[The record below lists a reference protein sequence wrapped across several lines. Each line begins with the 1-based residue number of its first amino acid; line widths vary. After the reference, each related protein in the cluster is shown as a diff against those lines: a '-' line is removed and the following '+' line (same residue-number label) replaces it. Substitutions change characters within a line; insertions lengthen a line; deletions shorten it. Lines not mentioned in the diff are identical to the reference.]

1 MLRLIGVFLLAAIS
15 AASAQATR
23 NELKRA
29 DLTGTNMEII
39 VSVVEVAPGNGL
51 PRHTHAGEEAVYFLE
66 GATVQLPDGSDR
78 SLESGTAVINVRDVP
93 HAGFKVAG
101 DKPLKMLTVHI
112 VDKGKPMSAPA
123 N

>member
-1 MLRLIGVFLLAAIS
+1 MLTAIS

-23 NELKRA
+23 KELQRT

-51 PRHTHAGEEAVYFLE
+51 PRHTHPGEEAVYFLE
-66 GATVQLPDGSDR
+66 GATVQLLDGNDR
-78 SLESGTAVINVRDVP
+78 SLETGTAVINVRDVP

-112 VDKGKPMSAPA
+112 VDKGKPVLVPA